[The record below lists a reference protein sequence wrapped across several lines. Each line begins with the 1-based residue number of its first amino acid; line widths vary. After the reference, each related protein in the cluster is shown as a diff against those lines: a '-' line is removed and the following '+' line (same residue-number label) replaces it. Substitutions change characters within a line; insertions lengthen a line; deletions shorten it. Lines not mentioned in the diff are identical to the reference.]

1 MHGIVTE
8 SFVKIE
14 KRSRKNECDKNR
26 YKNLSKDEKGKLR
39 KYGKTIKGWKSNKFM
54 FYLIQ
59 RDQNS

>member
-14 KRSRKNECDKNR
+14 KRSKKNECDKNR

-39 KYGKTIKGWKSNKFM
+39 KYGKTIKG
-54 FYLIQ
+54 
-59 RDQNS
+59 